1 MHEVDALLTELAG
14 TCAFSARSIRHSAD
28 KESVSVVTTK
38 RSPRNILRTLYT
50 CISPSSAGFL
60 TQIILKDLRPILY
73 PLIET
78 HYTTSLLQY
87 NSKAVAT
94 LTKEDVMRAWDTSG
108 RMLKMYRVRAN
119 LWDVAD
125 EFERESGS
133 GERGGGIRPRIGVPV
148 QVNFSCISICIGTA
162 HPLRNFQIPKCIK
175 GRSCKDALRHLHK
188 SKKVWVETKYDG
200 ERAQIH
206 VEVDQSTLKSR
217 ITIFS
222 KSKRDSTM
230 DRYGVH
236 QCVFISPLG
245 L

>member
-1 MHEVDALLTELAG
+1 M
-14 TCAFSARSIRHSAD
+14 
-28 KESVSVVTTK
+28 
-38 RSPRNILRTLYT
+38 
-50 CISPSSAGFL
+50 
-60 TQIILKDLRPILY
+60 
-73 PLIET
+73 
-78 HYTTSLLQY
+78 
-87 NSKAVAT
+87 

-119 LWDVAD
+119 LWDVAN
-125 EFERESGS
+125 EFEREST
-133 GERGGGIRPRIGVPV
+133 GERGGMQLRIGVPV

-162 HPLRNFQIPKCIK
+162 HPLRNVQIPKCIK
-175 GRSCKDALRHLHK
+175 GRSCKDALKHLHK

-236 QCVFISPLG
+236 QCVFISSLG
-245 L
+245 LELIVMLSDNATGISAVSSARLSGFPRTMLSDLLCLARIHR